1 MAFFITDVCKEA
13 ICGIITGSLEGLF
26 GISLFSPVEA
36 EEIYRLKKLSLS
48 VMAKS
53 NIVATDPALCQEI
66 AKGSSTALQTF
77 INQTPSE
84 VVAASAAIVCE
95 KAFLSRFKVAL
106 MGACLNLTGC

>member
-1 MAFFITDVCKEA
+1 MPAFITSICKEA
-13 ICGIITGSLEGLF
+13 VCGIVTGSLEGIF

-53 NIVATDPALCQEI
+53 KIVASDPALCQEI
-66 AKGSSTALQTF
+66 ANGSSTALQTF

-84 VVAASAAIVCE
+84 VVAASAAVVCQ
-95 KAFLSRFKVAL
+95 KAFLTRFKGVL